1 MASLIK
7 LFSPSNQT
15 EQNEAAAKAFIERI
29 CNELDKK
36 GVGETDLRNV
46 IIESLKT
53 YLAPTNNENKVAG
66 TTINNSV
73 FHIVDRLMTNLVS
86 DDYAEKQIILNML
99 TTNQLEFTE
108 IFKEAMSGPYADD
121 DKPKPESLKSAD
133 LTKLAHQILNNVMFL
148 LKPRGIRA
156 KSNLELRKEQDA
168 NEKAKK
174 MFGQAG
180 GNAEEKAIISF
191 LTNRFDKNTTTE
203 VANKQ
208 ILSAITRSIQ
218 KHLLMA
224 DAREMLLG
232 IIQTSVNEMFK
243 TIAGTMSHINISKQ
257 IMYLAILNR
266 PKIKRIVFEAIC
278 KMIDQKNTDLYAQE
292 LEDQKN
298 NVNAGPSESVEK
310 TFETPDALKVIENI
324 KNVIQEET
332 VYTLNVTQ
340 SAPVPPA
347 PATVQ
352 PVPEVQKVGG
362 KHTIRR
368 RRIQKKTKKT
378 RTLR

>member
-1 MASLIK
+1 MASLLK
-7 LFSPSNQT
+7 MFSPSNQT
-15 EQNEAAAKAFIERI
+15 EQNEAAAQAFIERI
-29 CNELDKK
+29 CNELDRK
-36 GVGETDLRNV
+36 GVGEKDLRNV

-53 YLAPTNNENKVAG
+53 YLAPTNNENKAAG

-99 TTNQLEFTE
+99 TTNQNEFVE
-108 IFKEAMSGPYADD
+108 IFKEAMSKSSANDG
-121 DKPKPESLKSAD
+121 KPKPESLKSAD
-133 LTKLAHQILNNVMFL
+133 LTKLAHQILNNLMFL

-156 KSNLELRKEQDA
+156 KSNLELRTEQEA
-168 NEKAKK
+168 NENAKK
-174 MFGQAG
+174 MLSQAG

-218 KHLLMA
+218 KHLLTA

-243 TIAGTMSHINISKQ
+243 TISGTMNHINISKQ
-257 IMYLAILNR
+257 ILYLAILNR
-266 PKIKRIVFEAIC
+266 PKIKRMIFTAIC
-278 KMIDQKNTDLYAQE
+278 SMIDQKNTELLARD

-298 NVNAGPSESVEK
+298 NVPVGPSDIVEK
-310 TFETPDALKVIENI
+310 TFDTPDALKVIENI
-324 KNVIQEET
+324 KKMIQEET

-340 SAPVPPA
+340 SAA
-347 PATVQ
+347 PATV
-352 PVPEVQKVGG
+352 PVVNKSGG
-362 KHTIRR
+362 KNKRFNNTIRR
-368 RRIQKKTKKT
+368 RRTQKKTKKT
-378 RTLR
+378 RILH